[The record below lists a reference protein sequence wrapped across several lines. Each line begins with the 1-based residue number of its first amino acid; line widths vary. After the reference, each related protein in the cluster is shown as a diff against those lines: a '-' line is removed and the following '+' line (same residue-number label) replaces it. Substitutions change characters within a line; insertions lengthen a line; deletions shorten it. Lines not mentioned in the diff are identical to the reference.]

1 MKRLLNA
8 FRCFFRAL
16 ADASFADNLRGKEQP
31 LQDAKLLLAFLQEEG
46 RLVDFLQEDIS
57 EFDDEQIGAAVRE
70 VHEKTRKALQKVF
83 VIESVTE
90 QSEGETI
97 KIVENFDKNTLKL
110 VGKVTGSP
118 PFTGTVQHHGWKIV
132 NTKQLPR
139 KDDPSV
145 IAKAEVEI

>member
-16 ADASFADNLRGKEQP
+16 ADGNFADNLQRKEEP

-70 VHEKTRKALQKVF
+70 VHTKTRLALQKVF
-83 VIESVTE
+83 TIEAITE

-97 KIVENFDKNTLKL
+97 KIVENFDKNAIKL
-110 VGKVTGSP
+110 VGKVTGNP
-118 PFTGTVQHHGWKIV
+118 PFSGTVQHHGWKIV
-132 NTKQLPR
+132 ACKKLPTQQNV
-139 KDDPSV
+139 SV

>member
-16 ADASFADNLRGKEQP
+16 VDGNFANNLHSQEQP
-31 LQDAKLLLAFLQEEG
+31 LKDAKLLLAFLQEEG

-70 VHEKTRKALQKVF
+70 VHTKTRQALHKVF
-83 VIESVTE
+83 TIEAITE

-97 KIVENFDKNTLKL
+97 KIVENFDKNAIKL
-110 VGKVTGSP
+110 VGKVTGNP
-118 PFTGTVQHHGWKIV
+118 PFSGTVQHHGWKIV
-132 NTKQLPR
+132 ASKKLPAQENV
-139 KDDPSV
+139 SV
-145 IAKAEVEI
+145 IEKVIEQ